1 MQDLISVIVPIY
13 NVEEYIEKCIKSI
26 ITQTYSNLEIIL
38 VDDGS
43 TDNSGEICEYY
54 KKIDSR
60 IIVIHQNN
68 KGVVS
73 ARSIGIEKST
83 GKYIGFV
90 DGDDYIDAS
99 MYEKMY
105 LNIINT
111 NADMIHMGYFQD
123 EYKDILGVNSTLDV
137 DFQITSK
144 CDFICDLIC
153 NNEAETW
160 MSPSIWSKLF
170 NRDIIIK
177 SNKNVSKDMSYGE
190 DLMCL
195 LNVIQNSSK
204 IRIIN
209 DAAYHY
215 VTRKDSV
222 VNKINESIVER
233 EEQLHTNIL
242 QFLNKNNYNKKI
254 KKYIDNDYNKRLL
267 KALSRINAKAISC
280 YEIADIQRIR
290 NKKIIL
296 YGAGIVGLDY
306 YKQICLYRDCIIVC
320 WVDRDYTK
328 YNFDFCE
335 VKSIFDI
342 KNYEYDVV
350 LLALSSR
357 KMAEKVRE
365 DLVNFGVEYDKIII
379 DNPRDT
385 FEIGELE

>member
-1 MQDLISVIVPIY
+1 
-13 NVEEYIEKCIKSI
+13 
-26 ITQTYSNLEIIL
+26 
-38 VDDGS
+38 
-43 TDNSGEICEYY
+43 
-54 KKIDSR
+54 
-60 IIVIHQNN
+60 
-68 KGVVS
+68 
-73 ARSIGIEKST
+73 
-83 GKYIGFV
+83 
-90 DGDDYIDAS
+90 
-99 MYEKMY
+99 
-105 LNIINT
+105 
-111 NADMIHMGYFQD
+111 
-123 EYKDILGVNSTLDV
+123 
-137 DFQITSK
+137 
-144 CDFICDLIC
+144 
-153 NNEAETW
+153 

-177 SNKNVSKDMSYGE
+177 SNKYVSKEMSYGE
-190 DLMCL
+190 DLICL

-215 VTRKDSV
+215 VTRMDSV
-222 VNKINESIVER
+222 VNKISESIVER
-233 EEQLHTNIL
+233 EEQLHNNIL

-267 KALSRINAKAISC
+267 KALRRINAKAISC

-296 YGAGIVGLDY
+296 YGAGIVGQDY

-342 KNYEYDVV
+342 QKYEYDVV
-350 LLALSSR
+350 LLALSCR
-357 KMAEKVRE
+357 KMAENVRE
-365 DLVNFGVEYDKIII
+365 DLVNIGVEYDKIII

-385 FEIGELE
+385 LK